1 VLEAGKSSIRAR
13 LAGGACYG
21 VIGLA
26 VLVVPP
32 FLSGFVQGVM
42 VKIFVYAIFALSLN
56 LLWGYTGLFSLGHA
70 AYFGVGGYVVGILSA
85 KLGID
90 NFWIT
95 ALAGVGVA
103 TALAAILGVIAL
115 RVSGSYFLLV
125 TLALGE
131 LIYSVAVK
139 WRSLTGGSN
148 GLAGISLPN
157 LHLPLLGPSNM
168 VFYYLVLVVL
178 VVCALVSWTLVRS
191 SFGYALQGIREDPVR
206 MASLG
211 YNVWLYRYLAFVIA
225 GCLAGVAG
233 VLFAHFSGIM
243 APTHVSIVTSTM
255 GMLMVIL
262 GSCTTVFGPILG
274 AAIVILLQQI
284 ASIYMPTRWPLILGG
299 VFVLVVMFLPGGV
312 GLYLARIWR
321 RIAYGTTARR

>member
-1 VLEAGKSSIRAR
+1 MEAGKSSFRAR

-26 VLVVPP
+26 LLVVPP
-32 FLSGFVQGVM
+32 FLSGFAQAVI
-42 VKIFVYAIFALSLN
+42 VKIFIYSIFALSLN

-70 AYFGVGGYVVGILSA
+70 AYFGVGGYVVGILGA
-85 KLGID
+85 KCGID

-103 TALAAILGVIAL
+103 TVLAAILGLIAL
-115 RVSGSYFLLV
+115 RVSGAYFLLV

-139 WRSLTGGSN
+139 WRSMTGGSN
-148 GLAGISLPN
+148 GLAGIPLPN
-157 LHLPLLGPSNM
+157 LHLPHLGPSSM
-168 VFYYLVLVVL
+168 VLYYLVFVIL
-178 VVCALVSWTLVRS
+178 VVCMVVSWTLVRS

-211 YNVWLYRYLAFVIA
+211 YNVWLYKYLSFVMA
-225 GCLAGVAG
+225 GCIAGVAG

-255 GMLMVIL
+255 GMLIVIL
-262 GSCTTVFGPILG
+262 GSCTSVFGPILG
-274 AAIVILLQQI
+274 AAIVILLEQI
-284 ASIYMPTRWPLILGG
+284 SSIYMPTRWPLILGG

-312 GLYLARIWR
+312 GLYLGRIWR
-321 RIAYGTTARR
+321 SLVYGTSARR